1 MDCVELVEF
10 LIKSLVKNPE
20 SVSIKQFDSENDEI
34 DIHVLVDKD
43 EIGAVIGRGGA
54 VANAIRTVVQAASY
68 NSANKRVRI
77 NIDSF

>member
-20 SVSIKQFDSENDEI
+20 SVSIKQFESDDEVI